1 MRIFTEAGRMSE
13 LGEGSMK
20 KATVNSTDILLI
32 RAGGKV
38 YATGLLCPHLQA
50 DLSEGTLR
58 GFILTCPLHHSQFDI
73 RDGHVVRWTDLKG
86 TILRYASRDRPPLSL
101 KCYPVRV
108 EGDRILVAI
117 P

>member
-50 DLSEGTLR
+50 DLSE
-58 GFILTCPLHHSQFDI
+58 
-73 RDGHVVRWTDLKG
+73 
-86 TILRYASRDRPPLSL
+86 
-101 KCYPVRV
+101 
-108 EGDRILVAI
+108 
-117 P
+117 